1 MNVEGMIS
9 WRWIHEVIMQ
19 GVDVRRVFETILPE
33 DLLLGLV
40 REAKLQERER
50 KLDAL
55 RLLRAMIIAAATGY
69 GGRQADVMRIY
80 FENGAQRVT
89 RGGFYSWFGP
99 ELEQVMSKIRELALG
114 YGRAMP
120 LDLPGILGEHVTD
133 WHIVDSSTVKLDKA
147 LIAEYPGTG
156 DYAALKVHKRFSVG
170 IGTAI
175 EYHLSPARE
184 HDNVHLTIDES
195 WRGLGVLLDLG
206 YASFKLI
213 RDCGKHD
220 VKFVIRLK
228 ESWKPKVQHI
238 ARGSVTRTFLAGTD
252 LDALI
257 EDEVLHLDGK
267 VVDMDVGF
275 GQAGAAARCR
285 LVGVPTPG
293 GAYRF
298 YLTNLPPAVG
308 PRQVADFYRVR
319 WEIESDNKL
328 NKSMLHLDEIGARTG
343 AAVRAMVDASMVSSM
358 MACLLAHHHRLDEA
372 PPTRAN
378 AERKTPP
385 IHPQVLALAMGSA
398 SATIAA
404 AMELRGKQAEVEWE
418 RIAQLLTHLGKDP
431 NWRRSPSILDQL
443 RGWKIGP
450 GRPKKARLAS
460 SATLGAK

>member
-1 MNVEGMIS
+1 MNVKDVLSCGRI
-9 WRWIHEVIMQ
+9 RGGIMQ
-19 GVDVRRVFETILPE
+19 GVDVRRRFATILPE
-33 DLLLGLV
+33 
-40 REAKLQERER
+40 
-50 KLDAL
+50 
-55 RLLRAMIIAAATGY
+55 
-69 GGRQADVMRIY
+69 
-80 FENGAQRVT
+80 
-89 RGGFYSWFGP
+89 
-99 ELEQVMSKIRELALG
+99 
-114 YGRAMP
+114 
-120 LDLPGILGEHVTD
+120 
-133 WHIVDSSTVKLDKA
+133 
-147 LIAEYPGTG
+147 
-156 DYAALKVHKRFSVG
+156 
-170 IGTAI
+170 
-175 EYHLSPARE
+175 
-184 HDNVHLTIDES
+184 
-195 WRGLGVLLDLG
+195 
-206 YASFKLI
+206 
-213 RDCGKHD
+213 
-220 VKFVIRLK
+220 
-228 ESWKPKVQHI
+228 
-238 ARGSVTRTFLAGTD
+238 
-252 LDALI
+252 
-257 EDEVLHLDGK
+257 
-267 VVDMDVGF
+267 
-275 GQAGAAARCR
+275 
-285 LVGVPTPG
+285 

-298 YLTNLPPAVG
+298 YLTNLPPSVG
-308 PRQVADFYRVR
+308 TRQVADLYRVR

>member
-1 MNVEGMIS
+1 MDVGGMIS
-9 WRWIHEVIMQ
+9 WGWAREVIMQ
-19 GVDVRRVFETILPE
+19 GADVRRVFETILPDE
-33 DLLLGLV
+33 ALLDLV
-40 REAKLQERER
+40 RAAKLQERER

-55 RLLRAMIIAAATGY
+55 RLLRAMIIAASTGY

-80 FENGAQRVT
+80 LENGAQRVT

-99 ELEQVMSKIRELALG
+99 ALEQVMAKIRKFALD
-114 YGRAMP
+114 YSKSMP
-120 LDLPGILGEHVTD
+120 RDLPGILGEHVTD
-133 WHIVDSSTVKLDKA
+133 WHIVDSSTVKLHNA
-147 LIAEYPGTG
+147 LIGEYPGTG
-156 DYAALKVHKRFSVG
+156 DYAALKLHKRFSVG
-170 IGTAI
+170 VGTAV
-175 EYHLSPARE
+175 EYHLSPARD

-213 RDCGKHD
+213 RDCTEHD

-228 ESWKPKVQHI
+228 DSWKPKVKHI

-275 GQAGAAARCR
+275 GPGGDAASCR
-285 LVGVPTPG
+285 LVGVTTPE

-308 PRQVADFYRVR
+308 PRQVADLYRVR

-343 AAVRAMVDASMVSSM
+343 AAVRAMVDASMVSSI

-372 PPTRAN
+372 PPPRAN

-385 IHPQVLALAMGSA
+385 VHPQVLALAMASA
-398 SATIAA
+398 SGTIAA
-404 AMELRGKQAEVEWE
+404 AMDLRGKPAELEWE

-450 GRPKKARLAS
+450 GRPRKARLAS
-460 SATLGAK
+460 YAAQGAK